1 MPHDPAATRLY
12 HITDVSNLPGILA
25 AGGLRSDVGMAAAAH
40 KAIGYSHI
48 KQRRMTELMVPCCAG
63 RFVGEFVPFYFC
75 PRSPML
81 YTINLGNTGRPA
93 GCQSS
98 IVHLVSTVAAAIAVG
113 SGWAFC
119 NGNAGARY
127 SDFFADLDSLDT
139 LDWEIIG
146 SNDWG
151 GDNRRNKK
159 ASEFLV
165 ADFFPW
171 KAINTIGC
179 HNNQTAGHV
188 SELLEGLPDSPNVA
202 VKNDWYY

>member
-1 MPHDPAATRLY
+1 MPHDPVATPLY
-12 HITDVSNLPGILA
+12 HITDVSNLAGILT
-25 AGGLRSDVGMAAAAH
+25 AGGLRSDVDMAATAH

-48 KQRRMTELMVPCCAG
+48 KQRRMTDLTVPCRGG

-98 IVHLVSTVAAAIAVG
+98 IVHLVSTVEAAIAVG
-113 SGWAFC
+113 SDWAFS

-127 SDFFADLDSLDT
+127 SDFFADLDVLDT

-159 ASEFLV
+159 AAEFLV

-179 HNNQTAGHV
+179 HNNQTAHRV
-188 SELLEGLPDSPNVA
+188 AELLDGLPDSPSVA
-202 VKNDWYY
+202 VKIDWYY